1 MKKKCYVMI
10 LLFAFCMIMGCGES
24 KVEESNTVDK
34 TLDEI
39 YTQMIEN
46 VELPTMIRLEEEYIM
61 NYYGI
66 DLSTVEEYVFASAED
81 ILLAENIILIKMKD
95 GENKEDI
102 VTLLENMVEQKK
114 SEFESY
120 LPEQAKVVEKSEVI
134 SKGNYIILLIS
145 SQKDMLEEQLP
156 KALK

>member
-1 MKKKCYVMI
+1 M
-10 LLFAFCMIMGCGES
+10 
-24 KVEESNTVDK
+24 EESNTVDK